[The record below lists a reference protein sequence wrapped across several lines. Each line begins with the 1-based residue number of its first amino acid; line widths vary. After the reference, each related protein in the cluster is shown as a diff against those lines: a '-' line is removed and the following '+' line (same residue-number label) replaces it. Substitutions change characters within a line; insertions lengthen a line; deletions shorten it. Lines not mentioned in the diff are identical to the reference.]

1 MPRANHY
8 RFDQGA
14 DGDLVYIDPALS
26 GGRQLIYREKTYTG
40 TDMSAYKSDIGL
52 LATVELETSPGAHVT
67 SLTLLVPPVVVRSG
81 DETVHV
87 DTWAIVSKNRA
98 ATDGTDGAVGQVI
111 SYELL
116 NLSGTASRK
125 IV

>member
-14 DGDLVYIDPALS
+14 DGELVYIDPDLS
-26 GGRQLIYREKTYTG
+26 GGRQLIYKEQSHSG

-52 LATVELETSPGAHVT
+52 LATVELETVPDAYTT
-67 SLTLLVPPVVVRSG
+67 SLTLLVPPVNVTSG
-81 DETVHV
+81 DRTAHV
-87 DTWAIVSKNRA
+87 NTWAIISKSR
-98 ATDGTDGAVGQVI
+98 TTKTGPDGVVGQVI

-116 NLSGTASRK
+116 NLAGTASRQL
-125 IV
+125 V

>member
-14 DGDLVYIDPALS
+14 DGDLVYIDPALT

-40 TDMSAYKSDIGL
+40 TDMSAYKSEIGL
-52 LATVELETSPGAHVT
+52 LATVELETSPDVHTT
-67 SLTLLVPPVVVRSG
+67 SLTLLVPPVNVTSEDR
-81 DETVHV
+81 TAHV
-87 DTWAIVSKNRA
+87 YSWAIISKSR
-98 ATDGTDGAVGQVI
+98 TTKDGPDGVVGQVI
-111 SYELL
+111 SYEML
-116 NLSGTASRK
+116 NLAGTASRQ